1 MTSIDNTDSI
11 SDNDQVKIDENQ
23 GIKFGDTN
31 SVNNDI
37 TVRSL
42 LDILQGAVPYRGAIF
57 IATTNNIEKIKE
69 ICPELIRGGR
79 LTPVHFGYAEYDTL
93 QEISMHYYKRTLD
106 IPKDSIMTVCTA
118 TIIEFI
124 MIHKNEIDYDFDKFN
139 TYILEHLTLQ
149 SKICDIVK

>member
-1 MTSIDNTDSI
+1 
-11 SDNDQVKIDENQ
+11 
-23 GIKFGDTN
+23 
-31 SVNNDI
+31 
-37 TVRSL
+37 
-42 LDILQGAVPYRGAIF
+42 
-57 IATTNNIEKIKE
+57 
-69 ICPELIRGGR
+69 
-79 LTPVHFGYAEYDTL
+79 
-93 QEISMHYYKRTLD
+93 MHYYKRTLD